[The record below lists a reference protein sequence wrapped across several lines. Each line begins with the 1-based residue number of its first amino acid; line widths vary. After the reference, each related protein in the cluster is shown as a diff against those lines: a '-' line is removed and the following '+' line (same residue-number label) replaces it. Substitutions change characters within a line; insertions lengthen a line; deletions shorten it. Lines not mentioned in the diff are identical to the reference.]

1 MKKTGKSG
9 KRQNKL
15 LVPLLALIVLL
26 AACSSQGSDNAPDS
40 RQKEDVQTEETS
52 VETAATDEIRMDG
65 QLTGDMLMQPSG
77 DTEGEAADPD
87 GYSQEA
93 LEVHYIDVGQGSAT
107 LIKSGDHAMLI
118 DAGDSDQGTKL
129 QLYLTKQ
136 GVEDLDYLV
145 LTHPDADHIGGAPV
159 IMTKFNIGQVFL
171 SDYEK
176 DNKTIQK
183 VNDAMQ
189 YKNLT
194 AAEYKAGDAFTLGSA
209 TFTILGPGKTYSDS
223 NNASV
228 VIMLQNG
235 SNRFLFTG
243 DCEAEAEADLIASG
257 EDLSADV
264 YLAGHH
270 GSDTASSQAFMDA
283 VSPTYAVISCG
294 EGNSYGHPHAEV
306 LNRFRSMGIQVFR
319 TDEQGSIVAESDG
332 TQITW
337 NCAPSESWQTG
348 ERTENAQNAVTDQA
362 YAQEPEMQQPA
373 EENGA
378 AQQTAE
384 ENGAATQQA
393 DAVTLPAQEQRPVVV
408 DETSAGN
415 YIGNRNNGKLH
426 KSSCS
431 YLPKPQNQVP
441 FATREEA
448 VAAGYDDPCK
458 RCNP

>member
-9 KRQNKL
+9 KRHNKL
-15 LVPLLALIVLL
+15 LAPLLALIVLL
-26 AACSSQGSDNAPDS
+26 AACSSQGGDNAPDS
-40 RQKEDVQTEETS
+40 RQKEAVQTEETS
-52 VETAATDEIRMDG
+52 AETAATDEIRMDG

-87 GYSQEA
+87 GYSQEP

-107 LIKSGDHAMLI
+107 LLKSGRHAMLI
-118 DAGDSDQGTKL
+118 DTGDSDQGTKI

-136 GVEDLDYLV
+136 GVENLDYLV

-159 IMTKFNIGQVFL
+159 IITKFGIGQLFL
-171 SDYEK
+171 SNYEK
-176 DNKTIQK
+176 DNKTTQK
-183 VNDAMQ
+183 VRDAMQ
-189 YKNLT
+189 YKGLT
-194 AAEYKAGDAFTLGSA
+194 ASDCQVGDTYTLGNAS
-209 TFTILGPGKTYSDS
+209 FTILAPVKEYADS
-223 NNASV
+223 NNASIALMV
-228 VIMLQNG
+228 QNG
-235 SNRFLFTG
+235 NSRFLFTG

-257 EDLSADV
+257 ADLSADV

-319 TDEQGSIVAESDG
+319 TDEQGSVIAESDG
-332 TQITW
+332 TGITW

-348 ERTENAQNAVTDQA
+348 ERTKNAQNAVTDQA
-362 YAQEPEMQQPA
+362 YAQEPEMQQPID
-373 EENGA
+373 
-378 AQQTAE
+378 
-384 ENGAATQQA
+384 ENGAATQQS
-393 DAVTLPAQEQRPVVV
+393 DAVTLPAQEQKPVVA
-408 DETSAGN
+408 DETPQAGN

-426 KSSCS
+426 KASCS
-431 YLPKPQNQVP
+431 YLPDPQNQVP
-441 FATREEA
+441 FTTREEA
-448 VAAGYDDPCK
+448 VEAGYDDPCK

>member
-9 KRQNKL
+9 KRHNKL
-15 LVPLLALIVLL
+15 LAPLLALIVLL
-26 AACSSQGSDNAPDS
+26 AACSSQGGDNAPDS
-40 RQKEDVQTEETS
+40 RQKEAVQTEETS
-52 VETAATDEIRMDG
+52 AETAATDEIRMDG

-87 GYSQEA
+87 GYSQEP

-107 LIKSGDHAMLI
+107 LLKSGRHAMLI
-118 DAGDSDQGTKL
+118 DTGDSDQGTKI

-136 GVEDLDYLV
+136 GVENLDYLV

-159 IMTKFNIGQVFL
+159 IITKFGIGQLFL
-171 SDYEK
+171 SNYEK
-176 DNKTIQK
+176 DNKTTQK
-183 VNDAMQ
+183 VRDAMQ
-189 YKNLT
+189 YKGLT
-194 AAEYKAGDAFTLGSA
+194 ASDCQVGDTYTLGNAS
-209 TFTILGPGKTYSDS
+209 FTILAPVKEYADS
-223 NNASV
+223 NNASIALMV
-228 VIMLQNG
+228 QNG
-235 SNRFLFTG
+235 NNRFLFTG

-257 EDLSADV
+257 ADLSADV

-319 TDEQGSIVAESDG
+319 TDEQGSVIAESDG
-332 TQITW
+332 TGITW

-348 ERTENAQNAVTDQA
+348 ERTKNAQNAVTDQA
-362 YAQEPEMQQPA
+362 YAQEPEMQQPTD
-373 EENGA
+373 ENGA
-378 AQQTAE
+378 V
-384 ENGAATQQA
+384 TQQS

-408 DETSAGN
+408 DETPAGN

-426 KSSCS
+426 KASCS
-431 YLPKPQNQVP
+431 YLPDPQNQVP
-441 FATREEA
+441 FTTREEA
-448 VAAGYDDPCK
+448 VEAGYDDPCK

>member
-9 KRQNKL
+9 KRHNKL
-15 LVPLLALIVLL
+15 LAPLLALIVLL
-26 AACSSQGSDNAPDS
+26 AACSSQGGDNAPDS
-40 RQKEDVQTEETS
+40 RQKEAVQTEETS
-52 VETAATDEIRMDG
+52 AETAATDEIRMDG

-87 GYSQEA
+87 GYSQEP

-107 LIKSGDHAMLI
+107 LLKSGRHAMLI
-118 DAGDSDQGTKL
+118 DTGDSDQGTKI

-136 GVEDLDYLV
+136 GVENLDYLV

-159 IMTKFNIGQVFL
+159 VITKFGIGQLFL
-171 SDYEK
+171 SNYEK
-176 DNKTIQK
+176 DNKTTQK
-183 VNDAMQ
+183 VRDAMQ
-189 YKNLT
+189 YKGLT
-194 AAEYKAGDAFTLGSA
+194 ASDYQVGDTFALGNAS
-209 TFTILGPGKTYSDS
+209 FTILGPAKEYADS
-223 NNASV
+223 NNASI
-228 VIMLQNG
+228 VIMVQNG
-235 SNRFLFTG
+235 NNRFLFTG

-257 EDLSADV
+257 ADLSADV

-319 TDEQGSIVAESDG
+319 TDEQGSVVAESDG
-332 TQITW
+332 TGITW

-348 ERTENAQNAVTDQA
+348 ERTKNAQNAVTDQA
-362 YAQEPEMQQPA
+362 YAQEPEMQQS
-373 EENGA
+373 
-378 AQQTAE
+378 TD
-384 ENGAATQQA
+384 ENGAATQQS
-393 DAVTLPAQEQRPVVV
+393 DAVTLPAQEQKPVVA
-408 DETSAGN
+408 DETPQAGN

-426 KSSCS
+426 KASCS
-431 YLPKPQNQVP
+431 YLPDPQNQVP
-441 FATREEA
+441 FTTREEA
-448 VAAGYDDPCK
+448 VEAGYDDPCK

>member
-9 KRQNKL
+9 KRHNKL
-15 LVPLLALIVLL
+15 LAPLLALIVLL
-26 AACSSQGSDNAPDS
+26 AACSSQGGDNAPDS
-40 RQKEDVQTEETS
+40 RQKEAVQTEETS
-52 VETAATDEIRMDG
+52 AETAATDEIRMDG

-87 GYSQEA
+87 GYSQEP

-136 GVEDLDYLV
+136 GVEGLDYLV

-176 DNKTIQK
+176 DNKTTQK
-183 VNDAMQ
+183 VRDAMQ
-189 YKNLT
+189 YKGLT
-194 AAEYKAGDAFTLGSA
+194 ASDYQVGDTYTLGNAS
-209 TFTILGPGKTYSDS
+209 FTILAPVKEYADS
-223 NNASV
+223 NNASIALMV
-228 VIMLQNG
+228 QNG
-235 SNRFLFTG
+235 NNRFLFTG

-257 EDLSADV
+257 ADLSADV

-319 TDEQGSIVAESDG
+319 TDEQGSVIAESDG
-332 TQITW
+332 TGITW
-337 NCAPSESWQTG
+337 NCAPSETWQAG
-348 ERTENAQNAVTDQA
+348 ERTKNAQTGA
-362 YAQEPEMQQPA
+362 EIQPA
-373 EENGA
+373 NETDAAA
-378 AQQTAE
+378 AQDMPTA
-384 ENGAATQQA
+384 GQS
-393 DAVTLPAQEQRPVVV
+393 DAVTLPAQEQKPVVA
-408 DETSAGN
+408 DETPQAGN

-426 KSSCS
+426 KASCS
-431 YLPKPQNQVP
+431 YLPDPQNQVP
-441 FATREEA
+441 FTTREEA
-448 VAAGYDDPCK
+448 VEAGYDDPCK

>member
-9 KRQNKL
+9 KRHNKL
-15 LVPLLALIVLL
+15 LAPLLALIVLL
-26 AACSSQGSDNAPDS
+26 AACSSQGGDNAPDS
-40 RQKEDVQTEETS
+40 RQKEAVQTEETS
-52 VETAATDEIRMDG
+52 AETAATDEIRMDG

-87 GYSQEA
+87 GYSQES

-118 DAGDSDQGTKL
+118 DAGDSDQGTKI

-136 GVEDLDYLV
+136 GVENLDYLV

-159 IMTKFNIGQVFL
+159 IITKFGIGQLFL
-171 SDYEK
+171 SNYEK
-176 DNKTIQK
+176 DNKTTQK
-183 VNDAMQ
+183 VRDAMQ
-189 YKNLT
+189 YKGLT
-194 AAEYKAGDAFTLGSA
+194 ASDCQVGDTYTLGNAS
-209 TFTILGPGKTYSDS
+209 FTILAPVKEYADS
-223 NNASV
+223 NNASIALMV
-228 VIMLQNG
+228 QNG
-235 SNRFLFTG
+235 NNRFLFTG

-257 EDLSADV
+257 ADLSADV

-319 TDEQGSIVAESDG
+319 TDEQGSVIAESDG
-332 TQITW
+332 TGITW
-337 NCAPSESWQTG
+337 NCAPSETWQAG
-348 ERTENAQNAVTDQA
+348 ERTKNAQTGA
-362 YAQEPEMQQPA
+362 EIQPA
-373 EENGA
+373 NETDAAA
-378 AQQTAE
+378 AQDMPTA
-384 ENGAATQQA
+384 GQS
-393 DAVTLPAQEQRPVVV
+393 DAVTLPAQEQKPVVA
-408 DETSAGN
+408 DETPQAGN

-426 KSSCS
+426 KASCS
-431 YLPKPQNQVP
+431 YLPDPQNQVP
-441 FATREEA
+441 FTTREEA
-448 VAAGYDDPCK
+448 VEAGYDDPCK

>member
-1 MKKTGKSG
+1 
-9 KRQNKL
+9 
-15 LVPLLALIVLL
+15 
-26 AACSSQGSDNAPDS
+26 
-40 RQKEDVQTEETS
+40 
-52 VETAATDEIRMDG
+52 
-65 QLTGDMLMQPSG
+65 
-77 DTEGEAADPD
+77 
-87 GYSQEA
+87 
-93 LEVHYIDVGQGSAT
+93 
-107 LIKSGDHAMLI
+107 
-118 DAGDSDQGTKL
+118 
-129 QLYLTKQ
+129 
-136 GVEDLDYLV
+136 
-145 LTHPDADHIGGAPV
+145 
-159 IMTKFNIGQVFL
+159 
-171 SDYEK
+171 
-176 DNKTIQK
+176 
-183 VNDAMQ
+183 MQ
-189 YKNLT
+189 YKGLT
-194 AAEYKAGDAFTLGSA
+194 ASDCQVGDTYTLGNASFA
-209 TFTILGPGKTYSDS
+209 ILAPVKEYADS
-223 NNASV
+223 NNASIALMV
-228 VIMLQNG
+228 QNG
-235 SNRFLFTG
+235 NNRFLFTG

-257 EDLSADV
+257 ADLSADV

-332 TQITW
+332 TQIIW

-348 ERTENAQNAVTDQA
+348 ERTKNAQNAVTDQA

-373 EENGA
+373 D
-378 AQQTAE
+378 
-384 ENGAATQQA
+384 ENGAATQQS
-393 DAVTLPAQEQRPVVV
+393 DAVTLPVQEQRPVVV
-408 DETSAGN
+408 DETPAGN

>member
-9 KRQNKL
+9 KRHNKL
-15 LVPLLALIVLL
+15 LAPLLALIVLL
-26 AACSSQGSDNAPDS
+26 AACSSQGGDNAPDS
-40 RQKEDVQTEETS
+40 RQKEAVQTEETS
-52 VETAATDEIRMDG
+52 AETAATDEIRMDG

-87 GYSQEA
+87 GYSQEP

-118 DAGDSDQGTKL
+118 DAGDSDQGTKI

-136 GVEDLDYLV
+136 GVENLDYLV

-159 IMTKFNIGQVFL
+159 IITKFGIGQLFL
-171 SDYEK
+171 SNYEK
-176 DNKTIQK
+176 DNKTTQK
-183 VNDAMQ
+183 VRDVMQ
-189 YKNLT
+189 YKGLT
-194 AAEYKAGDAFTLGSA
+194 ASDCQVGDTYTLGNAS
-209 TFTILGPGKTYSDS
+209 FTILAPVKEYADS
-223 NNASV
+223 NNASIALMV
-228 VIMLQNG
+228 QNG
-235 SNRFLFTG
+235 NNRFLFTG

-257 EDLSADV
+257 ADLSADV

-319 TDEQGSIVAESDG
+319 TDEQGSVVAESDG
-332 TQITW
+332 TGITW
-337 NCAPSESWQTG
+337 NCAPSETWQAG
-348 ERTENAQNAVTDQA
+348 ERTKNAQTGA
-362 YAQEPEMQQPA
+362 EIQPA
-373 EENGA
+373 NETDAAA
-378 AQQTAE
+378 AQDMPTA
-384 ENGAATQQA
+384 GQS
-393 DAVTLPAQEQRPVVV
+393 DAVTLPAQEQKPVVA
-408 DETSAGN
+408 DETPQAGN

-426 KSSCS
+426 KASCS
-431 YLPKPQNQVP
+431 YLPDPQNQVP
-441 FATREEA
+441 FTTREEA
-448 VAAGYDDPCK
+448 VEAGYDDPCK

>member
-9 KRQNKL
+9 KRHNKL
-15 LVPLLALIVLL
+15 LAPLLALIVLL
-26 AACSSQGSDNAPDS
+26 AACSSQGGDNAPDS
-40 RQKEDVQTEETS
+40 RQKEAVQTEETS
-52 VETAATDEIRMDG
+52 AETSATDEIRMDG

-87 GYSQEA
+87 GYSKEP

-107 LIKSGDHAMLI
+107 LLKSGRHAMLI
-118 DAGDSDQGTKL
+118 DTGDSDQGTKI

-136 GVEDLDYLV
+136 GVENLDYLV

-159 IMTKFNIGQVFL
+159 IITKFGIGQLFL
-171 SDYEK
+171 SNYEK
-176 DNKTIQK
+176 DNKTTQK
-183 VNDAMQ
+183 VRDAMQ
-189 YKNLT
+189 YKGLT
-194 AAEYKAGDAFTLGSA
+194 ASDCQVGDTYTLGNAS
-209 TFTILGPGKTYSDS
+209 FTILAPVKEYADS
-223 NNASV
+223 NNASI
-228 VIMLQNG
+228 VIMVQNG
-235 SNRFLFTG
+235 NNRFLFTG

-257 EDLSADV
+257 ADLSADV

-319 TDEQGSIVAESDG
+319 TDEQGSVVAESDG
-332 TQITW
+332 TGITW
-337 NCAPSESWQTG
+337 NCAPSETWQAG
-348 ERTENAQNAVTDQA
+348 ERTKNAQTGA
-362 YAQEPEMQQPA
+362 EIQPA
-373 EENGA
+373 NETDAAA
-378 AQQTAE
+378 AQDMPTA
-384 ENGAATQQA
+384 GQS

-408 DETSAGN
+408 DETPAGN

-431 YLPKPQNQVP
+431 YLPDPQNQVP
-441 FATREEA
+441 FTTREEA
-448 VAAGYDDPCK
+448 VEAGYDDPCK

>member
-9 KRQNKL
+9 KRHNKL
-15 LVPLLALIVLL
+15 LAPLLALIVLL
-26 AACSSQGSDNAPDS
+26 AACSSQGGDNAPDS
-40 RQKEDVQTEETS
+40 RQKEAVQTEETS
-52 VETAATDEIRMDG
+52 AETAATDEIRMDG
-65 QLTGDMLMQPSG
+65 QFTGDMLMQPSG

-87 GYSQEA
+87 GYSQEP

-107 LIKSGDHAMLI
+107 LLKSGRHAMLI
-118 DAGDSDQGTKL
+118 DTGDSDQGTKI

-136 GVEDLDYLV
+136 GVENLDYLV

-159 IMTKFNIGQVFL
+159 IITKFGIGQLFL
-171 SDYEK
+171 SNYEK
-176 DNKTIQK
+176 DNKTTQK
-183 VNDAMQ
+183 VRDAMQ
-189 YKNLT
+189 YKGLT
-194 AAEYKAGDAFTLGSA
+194 ASDCQVGDTYTLGNAS
-209 TFTILGPGKTYSDS
+209 FTILAPVKEYADS
-223 NNASV
+223 NNASI
-228 VIMLQNG
+228 VIMVQNG
-235 SNRFLFTG
+235 NNRFLFTG

-257 EDLSADV
+257 ADLSADV

-348 ERTENAQNAVTDQA
+348 ERTKNAQNAVTDQA
-362 YAQEPEMQQPA
+362 YAQEPEMQQP
-373 EENGA
+373 
-378 AQQTAE
+378 TD
-384 ENGAATQQA
+384 ENGAATQQS
-393 DAVTLPAQEQRPVVV
+393 DAVTLPAQEQKPVVA
-408 DETSAGN
+408 DETPQVGN

-426 KSSCS
+426 KASCS
-431 YLPKPQNQVP
+431 YLPDPQNQVP
-441 FATREEA
+441 FTTREEA
-448 VAAGYDDPCK
+448 VEAGYDDPCK